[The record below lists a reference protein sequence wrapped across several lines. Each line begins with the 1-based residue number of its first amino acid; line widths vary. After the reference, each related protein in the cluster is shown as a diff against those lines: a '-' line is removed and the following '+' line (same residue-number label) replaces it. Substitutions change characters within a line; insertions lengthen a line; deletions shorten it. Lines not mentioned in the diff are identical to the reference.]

1 MATSVALIDL
11 VKRHLHITWSDDD
24 TDSNLISWV
33 LNVTSLFLVRSRTCI
48 WLTWNTPTIIA
59 WNSSMKPT
67 GLRSYRSGTIMKL
80 RERPMI
86 QGRLNPRFSNYNHG
100 VLYISRS
107 KTKNT
112 DFGAPT
118 NAKKMS
124 EVEKLQKLDF
134 QIMSKRE
141 RDFEFAQ
148 ASDHSLD
155 LKVRTRFHS
164 SASTDRQVLI
174 GRTLYDIFQVD
185 GNEFSGEM
193 YLYLEKV
200 RELADE

>member
-1 MATSVALIDL
+1 
-11 VKRHLHITWSDDD
+11 
-24 TDSNLISWV
+24 
-33 LNVTSLFLVRSRTCI
+33 
-48 WLTWNTPTIIA
+48 
-59 WNSSMKPT
+59 
-67 GLRSYRSGTIMKL
+67 
-80 RERPMI
+80 MI

-134 QIMSKRE
+134 QVMSKRE

-174 GRTLYDIFQVD
+174 GRTLYDVFQVD

>member
-1 MATSVALIDL
+1 MI
-11 VKRHLHITWSDDD
+11 RRNLH
-24 TDSNLISWV
+24 
-33 LNVTSLFLVRSRTCI
+33 
-48 WLTWNTPTIIA
+48 
-59 WNSSMKPT
+59 
-67 GLRSYRSGTIMKL
+67 
-80 RERPMI
+80 
-86 QGRLNPRFSNYNHG
+86 PRFSVFNQG
-100 VLYISRS
+100 ILYIAEIS
-107 KTKNT
+107 TQDT

-118 NAKKMS
+118 NATKVS
-124 EVEKLQKLDF
+124 DLETLVKLEYEE
-134 QIMSKRE
+134 MSKRE
-141 RDFEFAQ
+141 RDLEFAQ

-200 RELADE
+200 RELANE